1 MRNRN
6 PDARREVLK
15 RATLCIVWGIV
26 AGVAYLGLIG
36 RGVSVAA
43 KATGLIPSGETIDS
57 GLINL
62 TTSNS
67 GGVTVP
73 ASLNALAIAALG
85 ALPIVTIAI
94 IVLGILLQ
102 VRPREALLAGLLIAA
117 AAVGLVGALV
127 FFLRVVATENNGKG
141 FIVAL
146 LTGIIISL
154 MLRLQRSVRHSYQRN
169 PALVTLVV
177 ALVAIIYLVLSNG
190 TNIYSIILTDVD
202 VWLALIAYVIVL
214 FTGIGIARY
223 RRMIPRGK

>member
-6 PDARREVLK
+6 PDARREVIK

-26 AGVAYLGLIG
+26 AGVAYFGLIG
-36 RGVSVAA
+36 QGVSAVA
-43 KATGLIPSGETIDS
+43 KATGLIPSGQTIDS
-57 GLINL
+57 GLITL
-62 TTSNS
+62 TTSS
-67 GGVTVP
+67 GGVAVP
-73 ASLNALAIAALG
+73 ASLHALAIAALG

-94 IVLGILLQ
+94 IVLGILLR
-102 VRPREALLAGLLIAA
+102 VRPRQGLLAGLLIAA
-117 AAVGLVGALV
+117 AAIGLAGALV

-146 LTGIIISL
+146 VTGIIVSL
-154 MLRLQRSVRHSYQRN
+154 MLRLQRSVRQSYQRN

-202 VWLALIAYVIVL
+202 VWLALVAYAIIL
-214 FTGIGIARY
+214 FAGIGIARY
-223 RRMIPRGK
+223 RRLIPRGK

>member
-26 AGVAYLGLIG
+26 AGVAYFGLIG
-36 RGVSVAA
+36 QGVSAAA

-57 GLINL
+57 GLITL
-62 TTSNS
+62 TTQSS
-67 GGVTVP
+67 GVAVP
-73 ASLNALAIAALG
+73 ASLHALAIAALG

-94 IVLGILLQ
+94 IVLGILLR
-102 VRPREALLAGLLIAA
+102 VRPRQGLFAGLLIAA
-117 AAVGLVGALV
+117 ACVGLAGALV
-127 FFLRVVATENNGKG
+127 FFLRVVATVNNGKG

-146 LTGIIISL
+146 VTGIIVSV

-169 PALVTLVV
+169 PALVTVVV
-177 ALVAIIYLVLSNG
+177 AVVAIIYLVLSNG
-190 TNIYSIILTDVD
+190 TNIAAIILTDVD
-202 VWLALIAYVIVL
+202 VWLALIAYAIILVA
-214 FTGIGIARY
+214 GIGIARY